1 MRSGDAIADVLEATI
16 MGRAS
21 PERIRV
27 VLHQLDVKPAV
38 GVRRVH
44 GLIQRAKRIV
54 IDGPVAEIADR
65 VAPLHCLDD
74 VHTYSPYTGLRC
86 RSTPSIMKTMTGRD
100 EDGGFT
106 QHIPSNILATA
117 RACVHRVVRRLPGF
131 PGRGPRAAIRPR
143 RRARDMRD
151 ARLWRAE
158 RL

>member
-1 MRSGDAIADVLEATI
+1 

-27 VLHQLDVKPAV
+27 VLHQLDVEPAV

-131 PGRGPRAAIRPR
+131 PGRGSRAAIRPR